1 MALLLL
7 TILFGRSRWSSSSSS
22 SSTSTSSTGSHSE
35 EELPP
40 ATATPPPPMDHEA
53 ELQAFID
60 AAARQGN
67 EVSIESAERIYLG
80 LVMMRGVDASM
91 GMKLMTYAMPHAM
104 PTGKGLFGDARAL
117 AQALYDI
124 REAEGEAV
132 RVQCDETLK
141 VLLTTWRAE
150 DERAAAA
157 AAA

>member
-1 MALLLL
+1 MPGMRAGSCLAIAALCCGSVL
-7 TILFGRSRWSSSSSS
+7 GSG
-22 SSTSTSSTGSHSE
+22 TGKRASE
-35 EELPP
+35 FVWNDAVEY
-40 ATATPPPPMDHEA
+40 TMDHEA

-67 EVSIESAERIYLG
+67 EISIESAERIYLG

-91 GMKLMTYAMPHAM
+91 GMKLMTCAMPHAM

-157 AAA
+157 AAAS

>member
-1 MALLLL
+1 MRAGSCLAVAALCCGSVL
-7 TILFGRSRWSSSSSS
+7 GSG
-22 SSTSTSSTGSHSE
+22 TGKRASE
-35 EELPP
+35 LVWNAAVECMLGPE
-40 ATATPPPPMDHEA
+40 HERHA
-53 ELQAFID
+53 SVD

-67 EVSIESAERIYLG
+67 EISIESAERIYLG
-80 LVMMRGVDASM
+80 LVRMRGVDASM

-157 AAA
+157 AAAAA